1 MIRKSD
7 RLDEYVRQATQ
18 FDDDQAAALADPA
31 AKQAL
36 FEEIIRMPTS
46 DPQAPPRQPTRRRIQ
61 LAAGVVA
68 AVAVVGAATLISMA
82 MLDSGRQPPPVASSP
97 TGSGEPSPPEDQ
109 QGDVFGADVGLS
121 CVEEYSPQ
129 TVAQR
134 GFAFDGT
141 VVGVGERSSGTD
153 VGDPYVPVSFTVHR
167 WFRGG
172 PGDQVTVAMFAPDE
186 VTSVENT
193 GYAVGS
199 RLLVSGE
206 PRFGGA
212 ALDDPIAWACGFTR
226 WYNEADAQTWE
237 QAFN

>member
-18 FDDDQAAALADPA
+18 LDDDQAAALADPA

-36 FEEIIRMPTS
+36 FEEITRMPTA
-46 DPQAPPRQPTRRRIQ
+46 DPQAPPRRPARRRIP

-68 AVAVVGAATLISMA
+68 AVAVVGAATVVSMA

-97 TGSGEPSPPEDQ
+97 TGSGEPSPPEDR
-109 QGDVFGADVGLS
+109 QGDVFGDGVGLS

-141 VVGVGERSSGTD
+141 VIGIGERSSEE
-153 VGDPYVPVSFTVHR
+153 GDPYLPVSFTVHR

-172 PGDQVTVAMFAPDE
+172 PGDEVTVAMLAPDE
-186 VTSVENT
+186 ATSVDNT
-193 GYAVGS
+193 TYAVGS

-212 ALDDPIAWACGFTR
+212 PLDDPVAWACGFTR
-226 WYNEADAQTWE
+226 WYNQADGQTWE
-237 QAFN
+237 QAFR